1 MDTNINIK
9 TSTTM
14 TINIQH
20 QDNQLDDLCFDI
32 SRQQRNIASAMLGGF
47 LKQLYLDA
55 VSFVFLPYGFS
66 CDILQ
71 FMCIALYTTNS
82 SLSNEEPMIW
92 ERDE

>member
-32 SRQQRNIASAMLGGF
+32 WISVLIIYFQI
-47 LKQLYLDA
+47 
-55 VSFVFLPYGFS
+55 
-66 CDILQ
+66 
-71 FMCIALYTTNS
+71 
-82 SLSNEEPMIW
+82 
-92 ERDE
+92 